1 MPSPPVRVEAKEG
14 KTIQECIDNEIK
26 KLRTRYIADGY
37 IDIPDWAWNKG
48 HSSEEQERCVFS
60 YIKDHES
67 KEIKP
72 MGCYDGNKYP
82 VIKYE
87 KFLKK
92 DPLTSLLISPKIDG
106 IRATC
111 QVVNGEVEFRTKSG
125 KLIKSLDHLKDNIF
139 LKAAEYPLDGE
150 IYIYGKSLQ
159 YIKGLAKRQYSDDE
173 TSQLE
178 FWLFDEVSE
187 FAAMVRRM
195 NINNQFKKYMEDHL
209 YAGCVDNVVLVET
222 IITKEWNK
230 IHDYEADFIS
240 KGYEGCVVRTSH
252 GWYAQGK
259 KGQQMVKYKPYQDD
273 EFDVLGTQDGRR
285 PEDYVVVCRTKGGE
299 MFNAKPMGTVE
310 ERMALYDDIMTV
322 TDRPRKGTVK
332 YFTLSEKG
340 IPTQPQFK
348 CIRDDGD

>member
-1 MPSPPVRVEAKEG
+1 MSSPAVRVEIREG
-14 KTIQECIDNEIK
+14 KTMQECINNEVK
-26 KLRTRYIADGY
+26 KLRTRYVADGY
-37 IDIPDWAWNKG
+37 IEIPYDLQIYGSNND
-48 HSSEEQERCVFS
+48 EQEKFIFD

-82 VIKYE
+82 IKKYAKYLE
-87 KFLKK
+87 
-92 DPLTSLLISPKIDG
+92 PNSERYLLVSAKIDG

-111 QVVNGEVEFRTKSG
+111 QLVNGEVEFRTKSG
-125 KLIKSLDHLKDNIF
+125 KLIKSMDHMKDHPF
-139 LKAAEYPLDGE
+139 LHLVNHPLDGE
-150 IYIYGKSLQ
+150 IYIHGKPLQ

-173 TSQLE
+173 TAELE
-178 FWLFDEVSE
+178 YIVYDAVMDVSAYDRSE
-187 FAAMVRRM
+187 MLMSKYDDFCNFNAEIPNGKIYLADSVMTNDYHRIPELM
-195 NINNQFKKYMEDHL
+195 NKFI
-209 YAGCVDNVVLVET
+209 
-222 IITKEWNK
+222 
-230 IHDYEADFIS
+230 AD
-240 KGYEGCVVRTSH
+240 GYEGCVVRTST
-252 GWYAQGK
+252 GMYRQGK
-259 KGQQMVKYKPYQDD
+259 KGPEMVKYKPYQDD

-285 PEDYVVVCRTKGGE
+285 PEDYVVVCRTKDGE

-310 ERMALYDDIMTV
+310 ERMELYEEIMKV